1 MKTKEIVRR
10 AWTKADLT
18 ELKWHSKARTPIVKV
33 SKKMRRTIGAFRVKA
48 TTLGIGLGHQR

>member
-33 SKKMRRTIGAFRVKA
+33 SKCLSEEFLNHMNH
-48 TTLGIGLGHQR
+48 L